1 MNPEK
6 SQSRFFNCNCCR
18 QQFPRKRIPKTNQL
32 TAQDLNYCQ
41 SCWESIIRELE
52 QEVKEETSELHFYG
66 YP

>member
-1 MNPEK
+1 MN
-6 SQSRFFNCNCCR
+6 SRFFNCNCCK

-52 QEVKEETSELHFYG
+52 QEVKEETNELHFYG